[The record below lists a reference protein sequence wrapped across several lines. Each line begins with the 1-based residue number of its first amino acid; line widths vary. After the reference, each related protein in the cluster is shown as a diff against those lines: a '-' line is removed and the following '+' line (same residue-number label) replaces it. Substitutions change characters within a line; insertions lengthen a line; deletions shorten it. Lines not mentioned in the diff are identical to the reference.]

1 MKTITRIITLVLV
14 LAMFACTATT
24 AFAAYE
30 ESIHGCYSVDD
41 GYVTLDTI
49 IRDYSDD
56 PDGYTYKGK
65 KIVTVGDLFWTGT
78 IGSAESSGSLAI
90 ASDTADCVTWTL
102 KDGVCI
108 IKGNPDKPAG
118 IDAGIAHNSPFWNNE
133 HIQTIIID
141 ANVKGIG
148 DNTFTFGLPNLK
160 TVVILGNKSDVVLA
174 GETSRLGKPTR
185 GLFPSDHDIN
195 FVLEHSRTDANGYY
209 NRHNDKMLISTSAHL
224 DKWANGAAV
233 EYDNRAD
240 YIAAAANILANA
252 VMTDEAWAT
261 LPTDLAQAGLAAKN
275 GGSLIGQNTPKTT
288 MSSWAAEEVGKVFAI
303 GIGKSTWTGKNLTVA
318 ITRGQFAQLAVET
331 YVAITGN
338 MPSYSNNPFTDVAN
352 SDTAIL
358 QAVSLGIING
368 YGNGQ
373 FGTNDLLT
381 REQAATMLKRLADA
395 CGIELP
401 TGSNPF
407 SDNIAD
413 WALDGVTACN
423 AAKIMSGYGNGLFG
437 AKDNYTVEQ
446 SLLTMYRTYAY
457 IVK

>member
-1 MKTITRIITLVLV
+1 MKTITRIMTLVLV
-14 LAMFACTATT
+14 LAMFTCTATT
-24 AFAAYE
+24 AFAAE
-30 ESIHGCYSVDD
+30 DYSVDA
-41 GYVTLDTI
+41 GYVTTDTVVCEFNPATGI
-49 IRDYSDD
+49 
-56 PDGYTYKGK
+56 TYRGK
-65 KIVTVGDLFWTGT
+65 TSVTVGDLFWTGT
-78 IGSAESSGSLAI
+78 IGSAENSGTLALMKN
-90 ASDTADCVTWTL
+90 TADCVTWTL

-108 IKGNPDKPAG
+108 IKGTPDKPAN

-141 ANVKGIG
+141 ANVNGIG

-160 TVVILGNKSDVVLA
+160 TVVILGNKCTTPLA
-174 GETSRLGKPTR
+174 GQTSRTGKVIR

-195 FVLEHSRTDANGYY
+195 FVFEHAKTDANGYY
-209 NRHNDKMLISTSAHL
+209 TWDNDKMLISTNAHL

-240 YIAAAANILANA
+240 YIAAAAPILANA

-261 LPTDLAQAGLAAKN
+261 LPTDLRDAGLAAKN

-288 MSSWAAEEVGKVFAI
+288 MSSWAADEVGKAFGL
-303 GIGKSTWTGKNLTVA
+303 GIGESTWTGKNLTVA

-331 YVAITGN
+331 YIAITGN
-338 MPSYSNNPFTDVAN
+338 TPSYSNNPFTDVAD

-401 TGSNPF
+401 AGSNPF
-407 SDNIAD
+407 SDNIAA